1 MRQLST
7 PLIMP
12 LHMAVAKRTAFV
24 RGTTESGDSGKQPQ
38 TTTAPAVTGRSG
50 EADQTAA
57 RMGTRTMTIQ
67 TGSTVSTRR
76 EGVFTLVSRPSGE
89 QIVDIAVAALRPA
102 DSPRTSGEDQAHVR
116 TLAETEEELPPILV
130 QRSTMRVID
139 GAHRVAAAR
148 QRGANTIRARFF
160 DGDDAAAFLLAVKS
174 NVLQGLPLTLAER
187 KQAAKRIVCSHP
199 QWSDRAIAAVVGLD
213 HKTVGSIRRCLIG
226 EIPQS
231 VKRIGRDGRVRPV
244 DNTEGRTKAS
254 QLIAEFPH
262 ASIRQIAQTVGMST
276 ATVQDVRKRVLGG
289 VDPVPARTAQAR
301 REQVTELP
309 RPSSG
314 RDRVAIIKALRAD
327 PSLRFT
333 DSGRA
338 LLRWLDA
345 CAAPADWDALAN
357 SLPPHCAGLVAEIAQ
372 SFASQWQQFAL
383 RLSQVDKSA

>member
-1 MRQLST
+1 MTIQMG
-7 PLIMP
+7 I
-12 LHMAVAKRTAFV
+12 
-24 RGTTESGDSGKQPQ
+24 
-38 TTTAPAVTGRSG
+38 
-50 EADQTAA
+50 QTAA
-57 RMGTRTMTIQ
+57 ATTAT
-67 TGSTVSTRR
+67 TATRR
-76 EGVFTLVSRPSGE
+76 EGVFALVSRPSGDQVVE
-89 QIVDIAVAALRPA
+89 VALSALRPA

-116 TLAETEEELPPILV
+116 TLAETDAELPPILV
-130 QRSTMRVID
+130 HRASMRVID
-139 GAHRVAAAR
+139 GAHRIAAAR
-148 QRGANTIRARFF
+148 LRGAYTIRARFF

-187 KQAAKRIVCSHP
+187 KLAAQRIVRSHP
-199 QWSDRAIAAVVGLD
+199 QWSDRAIAAVAGLD

-231 VKRIGRDGRVRPV
+231 VKRIGRDGRARPV
-244 DNTEGRTKAS
+244 DNSEGRTKAG

-289 VDPVPARTAQAR
+289 SDPVPARAAQPR

-309 RPSSG
+309 RQSGG
-314 RDRVAIIKALRAD
+314 RDRAAIIKALRTD

-345 CAAPADWDALAN
+345 CAAPADWDALVN
-357 SLPPHCAGLVAEIAQ
+357 SLPPHAASLVAEVAQ
-372 SFASQWQQFAL
+372 SFATQWQQFAL
-383 RLSQVDKSA
+383 RLGQLDRSA

>member
-1 MRQLST
+1 MGIQ
-7 PLIMP
+7 
-12 LHMAVAKRTAFV
+12 TA
-24 RGTTESGDSGKQPQ
+24 GTTM
-38 TTTAPAVTGRSG
+38 A
-50 EADQTAA
+50 
-57 RMGTRTMTIQ
+57 
-67 TGSTVSTRR
+67 TRR
-76 EGVFTLVSRPSGE
+76 EGVFALVSRPSGD
-89 QIVDIAVAALRPA
+89 QVVDVRISALRPA

-116 TLAETEEELPPILV
+116 TLAEADAELPPILV
-130 QRSTMRVID
+130 HRSTMRVID
-139 GAHRVAAAR
+139 GAHRIAAAR
-148 QRGANTIRARFF
+148 LRGADTIRARFF

-187 KQAAKRIVCSHP
+187 KLAAKRIVRTHP

-213 HKTVGSIRRCLIG
+213 HKTVGSIRRCLTG

-231 VKRIGRDGRVRPV
+231 VRRIGRDGRVRPV
-244 DNTEGRTKAS
+244 DNTEGRTKAG

-289 VDPVPARTAQAR
+289 TDPVPARPAQAPR
-301 REQVTELP
+301 RAPVTEL
-309 RPSSG
+309 RG
-314 RDRVAIIKALRAD
+314 HRDRASIIKALRTD

-357 SLPPHCAGLVAEIAQ
+357 SLPPHCAGLVGEIAQ

-383 RLSQVDKSA
+383 RLEQVDRSA